1 MMERIRF
8 DEKGLVPAVIQD
20 VASGAVLMVAWMNRE
35 SLGKTLESGETW
47 FYSRSR
53 QELWNK
59 GATSGHVQKVQGIFY
74 DCDGD
79 TLLVKVEQTGAA
91 CHEGT
96 FSCFSRKFGE
106 SEPSVTERPAIA
118 ETANILPELYGVI
131 EDRRAHPKEGSY
143 TNLLF
148 DKGQDKILK
157 KVGEETAETIIASK
171 NNSQGEV
178 IYEMADLWYHCLV
191 LLAWHGIRLDTLLE
205 ELGKRRQGKTV
216 DPAKIAK

>member
-20 VASGAVLMVAWMNRE
+20 AATGAVLMLAYMNRE
-35 SLGKTLESGETW
+35 SLGKTIETGTTW
-47 FYSRSR
+47 FFSRSR

-59 GATSGHVQKVQGIFY
+59 GATSGHTQQVREMYY

-79 TLLVKVEQTGAA
+79 TLLIKVEQTGSA

-106 SEPSVTERPAIA
+106 PDSTVAARP
-118 ETANILPELYGVI
+118 ESPDFVLPGLYRVI
-131 EDRRAHPKEGSY
+131 EDRRQNPKEGSY
-143 TNLLF
+143 TNSLF
-148 DKGQDKILK
+148 VKGQDRILK
-157 KVGEETAETIIASK
+157 KIGEETAETIIASK
-171 NNSQGEV
+171 NQSEGEV

-191 LLAWHGIRLDTLLE
+191 LLAWHGIDLDRLLTELE
-205 ELGKRRQGKTV
+205 KRRSGKTQ
-216 DPAKIAK
+216 DPAKAK

>member
-1 MMERIRF
+1 MMDRIRF
-8 DEKGLVPAVIQD
+8 DEKGLVPAVVQD
-20 VASGAVLMVAWMNRE
+20 ALSGAVLMLAYMNRE
-35 SLGKTLESGETW
+35 SLAKTIETGRTW

-59 GATSGHVQKVQGIFY
+59 GATSGHMQKVRDLYY

-91 CHEGT
+91 CHEGS

-106 SEPSVTERPAIA
+106 SEPTLLERP
-118 ETANILPELYGVI
+118 ETSESVLPGLYHVI
-131 EDRRAHPKEGSY
+131 ENRRQQPQEGSY

-148 DKGQDKILK
+148 EKGQDKILK
-157 KVGEETAETIIASK
+157 KVGEEAAETMIASK
-171 NNSQGEV
+171 NQSQGEV

-191 LLAWHGIRLDTLLE
+191 LLAWHGIDLTELLA
-205 ELGKRRQGKTV
+205 ELEKRRSGKTQ
-216 DPAKIAK
+216 DPAKLK

>member
-1 MMERIRF
+1 MIERIRF
-8 DEKGLVPAVIQD
+8 DEKGLVPAVVQD
-20 VASGAVLMVAWMNRE
+20 VATGTVLMLAYMNRE
-35 SLGKTLESGETW
+35 SLTKTIETGTTW

-59 GATSGHVQKVQGIFY
+59 GATSGHVQQVREIFY

-79 TLLVKVEQTGAA
+79 TILVKVEQAGAA

-106 SEPSVTERPAIA
+106 AESTVTKRPEAR
-118 ETANILPELYGVI
+118 ENVLPELYAVI
-131 EDRRAHPKEGSY
+131 EDRRQHPKEGSY

-148 DKGQDKILK
+148 DKGQDKLLK
-157 KVGEETAETIIASK
+157 KIGEEAAETIIASK
-171 NNSQGEV
+171 NNNQGEV

-191 LLAWHGIRLDTLLE
+191 LLAWHGITLEALLAELD
-205 ELGKRRQGKTV
+205 KRRSGKTQ
-216 DPAKIAK
+216 DPAKLK